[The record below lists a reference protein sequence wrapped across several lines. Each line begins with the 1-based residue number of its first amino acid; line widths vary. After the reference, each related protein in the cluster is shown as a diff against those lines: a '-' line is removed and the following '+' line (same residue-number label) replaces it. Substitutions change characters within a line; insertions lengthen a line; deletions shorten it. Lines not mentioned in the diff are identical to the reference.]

1 MSFENISK
9 INVIGRPE
17 ITVPAGMPVE
27 TVLDTMNISLSDYDQ
42 TIEGSTLVLSVAAG
56 TKGLIDTRIVNGKL
70 LPVGGTSFPTNADI
84 ENIAKL
90 FPEDNL
96 FETLND
102 PAKLQHYFTTLE
114 EKSEELVKAAIK
126 AKEDAAK
133 KRVEDDVKALTE
145 GLGQVLVYAAKLD
158 NPHQKEIARLVKETN
173 DKVKILLASA
183 ESAEVERVQEED
195 EKAKREAI
203 LAQIREANPALNI
216 Q

>member
-1 MSFENISK
+1 MSFENITK

-17 ITVPAGMPVE
+17 ITVPTGMPVE

-90 FPEDNL
+90 FPNDNL
-96 FETLND
+96 FETLDN
-102 PAKLQHYFTTLE
+102 PAKLQEYFTTLE
-114 EKSEELVKAAIK
+114 EKSEELVKEAIK
-126 AKEDAAK
+126 AKEEAAK

-145 GLGQVLVYAAKLD
+145 GLGQVLAYAAKLD

-203 LAQIREANPALNI
+203 LAQIREANPALGI
-216 Q
+216 

>member
-17 ITVPAGMPVE
+17 ITVPTGMPVE

-90 FPEDNL
+90 FPDDNL
-96 FETLND
+96 FETLDD
-102 PAKLQHYFTTLE
+102 PAKLQDYFTTLE
-114 EKSEELVKAAIK
+114 EKSEELVKEAIK
-126 AKEDAAK
+126 AKEEAAK

-145 GLGQVLVYAAKLD
+145 GLGQVLAYAAKLD
-158 NPHQKEIARLVKETN
+158 NPHQKEIASLVKATN

-183 ESAEVERVQEED
+183 ESAEVERVQEAD

-203 LAQIREANPALNI
+203 LAQIREANPALGI
-216 Q
+216 

>member
-102 PAKLQHYFTTLE
+102 PNRLQHYFTTLE
-114 EKSEELVKAAIK
+114 EKSEELVKEAAK
-126 AKEDAAK
+126 AKEEAAK

-145 GLGQVLVYAAKLD
+145 GLGHVLAYAAKLD

-195 EKAKREAI
+195 EKAKRDAI
-203 LAQIREANPALNI
+203 LAQIREANPALGI
-216 Q
+216 

>member
-27 TVLDTMNISLSDYDQ
+27 TVLDTMNINIADYDQ
-42 TIEGSTLVLSVAAG
+42 AIEGSTLVLSVAAG

-102 PAKLQHYFTTLE
+102 PAKLQYYFTTLE
-114 EKSEELVKAAIK
+114 EKSEELVKEAIK
-126 AKEDAAK
+126 AKEEAAK

-145 GLGQVLVYAAKLD
+145 GLGQVLAYAAKLD

-203 LAQIREANPALNI
+203 LAQIREANPALGI
-216 Q
+216 

>member
-27 TVLDTMNISLSDYDQ
+27 TVLDTMNINIADYDQ
-42 TIEGSTLVLSVAAG
+42 AIEGSTLVLSVAAG

-90 FPEDNL
+90 FPDDNL

-114 EKSEELVKAAIK
+114 EKSEELVKEAIK
-126 AKEDAAK
+126 AKEEAAK

-145 GLGQVLVYAAKLD
+145 GLGQVLAYAAKLD

-173 DKVKILLASA
+173 DKVKTLLASA

-203 LAQIREANPALNI
+203 LAQIREANPALGI
-216 Q
+216 

>member
-27 TVLDTMNISLSDYDQ
+27 TVLDTMNINIADYDQ
-42 TIEGSTLVLSVAAG
+42 AIEGSTLVLSVAAG

-90 FPEDNL
+90 FPDDNL

-114 EKSEELVKAAIK
+114 EKSEELVKEAIK
-126 AKEDAAK
+126 AKEEAAK

-145 GLGQVLVYAAKLD
+145 GLGQVLAYTAKLD

-203 LAQIREANPALNI
+203 LAQIREANPALGI
-216 Q
+216 

>member
-56 TKGLIDTRIVNGKL
+56 TKGLIDTRIVGGKL

-114 EKSEELVKAAIK
+114 EKSEELVKEAIK
-126 AKEDAAK
+126 TKEEAAK

-145 GLGQVLVYAAKLD
+145 GLGQVLAYAAKLD

-183 ESAEVERVQEED
+183 ESADVERVQEED
-195 EKAKREAI
+195 AKAKREAI
-203 LAQIREANPALNI
+203 LAQIREANPALGI
-216 Q
+216 

>member
-17 ITVPAGMPVE
+17 ITVPAGMSVE
-27 TVLDTMNISLSDYDQ
+27 TVLDTMNINIADYDQ
-42 TIEGSTLVLSVAAG
+42 AIEGSTLVLSVAAG

-90 FPEDNL
+90 FPDDNL

-114 EKSEELVKAAIK
+114 EKSEELVKEAIK
-126 AKEDAAK
+126 AKEEAAK

-145 GLGQVLVYAAKLD
+145 GLGQVLAYAAKLD

-203 LAQIREANPALNI
+203 LAQIREANPALGI
-216 Q
+216 

>member
-27 TVLDTMNISLSDYDQ
+27 TVLDTMNINIADYDQ

-90 FPEDNL
+90 FPDDNL

-114 EKSEELVKAAIK
+114 EKSEELVKEAIK
-126 AKEDAAK
+126 AKEEAAK

-145 GLGQVLVYAAKLD
+145 GLGQVLAYAAKLD

-203 LAQIREANPALNI
+203 LAQIREANPALGI
-216 Q
+216 

>member
-27 TVLDTMNISLSDYDQ
+27 AVLDTMNINIADYDQ
-42 TIEGSTLVLSVAAG
+42 AIEGSTLVLSVAAG

-96 FETLND
+96 F
-102 PAKLQHYFTTLE
+102 
-114 EKSEELVKAAIK
+114 
-126 AKEDAAK
+126 
-133 KRVEDDVKALTE
+133 
-145 GLGQVLVYAAKLD
+145 
-158 NPHQKEIARLVKETN
+158 
-173 DKVKILLASA
+173 
-183 ESAEVERVQEED
+183 
-195 EKAKREAI
+195 
-203 LAQIREANPALNI
+203 
-216 Q
+216 

>member
-17 ITVPAGMPVE
+17 ITVPPGMPVE
-27 TVLDTMNISLSDYDQ
+27 TVLDTMNINLSDYDQ
-42 TIEGSTLVLSVAAG
+42 AIEGSTLVLSVAAG
-56 TKGLIDTRIVNGKL
+56 TKGLIDTRIVDGKL

-90 FPEDNL
+90 FPDDNL
-96 FETLND
+96 FETLDD

-114 EKSEELVKAAIK
+114 EKSEELVKEAIK
-126 AKEDAAK
+126 AKEEAAK

-145 GLGQVLVYAAKLD
+145 GLGQVLAYAAKLD
-158 NPHQKEIARLVKETN
+158 NPHQKEIASLVKATN

-203 LAQIREANPALNI
+203 LAQIREANPALSI
-216 Q
+216 

>member
-27 TVLDTMNISLSDYDQ
+27 TVLDTMNINIADYDQ
-42 TIEGSTLVLSVAAG
+42 TFEGSTLVLSVAAG

-90 FPEDNL
+90 FPDDNL

-102 PAKLQHYFTTLE
+102 PAKLQHYFATLE
-114 EKSEELVKAAIK
+114 EKSEELVKEAIK
-126 AKEDAAK
+126 AKEEAAK

-145 GLGQVLVYAAKLD
+145 GLGQVLAYAAKLD

-203 LAQIREANPALNI
+203 LAQIREANPALGI
-216 Q
+216 

>member
-27 TVLDTMNISLSDYDQ
+27 TVLDTMNINIADYDQ
-42 TIEGSTLVLSVAAG
+42 AIEGSTLVLSVAAG

-96 FETLND
+96 FETLDN
-102 PAKLQHYFTTLE
+102 PAKLQEYFTTLE
-114 EKSEELVKAAIK
+114 EKSEELVKEALK

-145 GLGQVLVYAAKLD
+145 GLGQVLAYAAKLD
-158 NPHQKEIARLVKETN
+158 NPHQKEIARRVKETN

-203 LAQIREANPALNI
+203 LAQIREANPALGI
-216 Q
+216 

>member
-90 FPEDNL
+90 FPDDNL

-102 PAKLQHYFTTLE
+102 PTKLQHYFTTLE
-114 EKSEELVKAAIK
+114 EKSEELVK
-126 AKEDAAK
+126 EAAK

-145 GLGQVLVYAAKLD
+145 GLGQVLAYASKLD

-203 LAQIREANPALNI
+203 LAQIREANPALGI
-216 Q
+216 

>member
-1 MSFENISK
+1 MSFENITR

-17 ITVPAGMPVE
+17 ITVPTGMPVE
-27 TVLDTMNISLSDYDQ
+27 TVLDTMNINIADYDQ
-42 TIEGSTLVLSVAAG
+42 AIEGSTLVLSVAAG

-96 FETLND
+96 FKTLND
-102 PAKLQHYFTTLE
+102 PTKLQHYFTTLE
-114 EKSEELVKAAIK
+114 EKSEELVKEALK
-126 AKEDAAK
+126 AKEEAAK

-145 GLGQVLVYAAKLD
+145 GLGQVLAYAAKLD

-173 DKVKILLASA
+173 DEVKILLASA

-203 LAQIREANPALNI
+203 LAQIREANPALGI
-216 Q
+216 

>member
-27 TVLDTMNISLSDYDQ
+27 TVLDTMNINIADYDQ
-42 TIEGSTLVLSVAAG
+42 AIEGSTLVLSVAAG

-90 FPEDNL
+90 FPDDNL

-114 EKSEELVKAAIK
+114 EKSEELVKEAIK
-126 AKEDAAK
+126 AKEEAAK
-133 KRVEDDVKALTE
+133 KRVEGDVKALTE
-145 GLGQVLVYAAKLD
+145 GLGQVLAYAAKLD

-203 LAQIREANPALNI
+203 LAQIREANPALGI
-216 Q
+216 

>member
-17 ITVPAGMPVE
+17 ITVPVGMPVE
-27 TVLDTMNISLSDYDQ
+27 TVLDTMNINIADYDQ
-42 TIEGSTLVLSVAAG
+42 AIEGSTLVLSVAAG

-90 FPEDNL
+90 FPDDNL

-114 EKSEELVKAAIK
+114 EKSEELVKEAIK
-126 AKEDAAK
+126 AKEEAAK
-133 KRVEDDVKALTE
+133 KRVKDDVKALTE
-145 GLGQVLVYAAKLD
+145 GLGQVLAYAAKLD

-203 LAQIREANPALNI
+203 LAQIREANPALGI
-216 Q
+216 

>member
-17 ITVPAGMPVE
+17 ITVPTGMPVE
-27 TVLDTMNISLSDYDQ
+27 TVLDTMNINIADYDQ
-42 TIEGSTLVLSVAAG
+42 AIEGSTLVLSVAAG

-90 FPEDNL
+90 FPDDNL

-114 EKSEELVKAAIK
+114 EKSEELVKEAIK
-126 AKEDAAK
+126 AKEEAAK

-145 GLGQVLVYAAKLD
+145 GLGQVLAYAAKLD

-203 LAQIREANPALNI
+203 LAQIREANPALGI
-216 Q
+216 

>member
-27 TVLDTMNISLSDYDQ
+27 TVLDTMNINIADYDQ
-42 TIEGSTLVLSVAAG
+42 AIEGSTLVLSVAAG

-90 FPEDNL
+90 FPDDNL

-114 EKSEELVKAAIK
+114 EKSEELVKEAIK
-126 AKEDAAK
+126 AKEEAAK

-145 GLGQVLVYAAKLD
+145 GLGQVLAYAAKLD

-195 EKAKREAI
+195 EKAEREAI
-203 LAQIREANPALNI
+203 LAQIREANPALGI
-216 Q
+216 

>member
-27 TVLDTMNISLSDYDQ
+27 TVLDTMNINIADYDQ
-42 TIEGSTLVLSVAAG
+42 AIEGSTLVLSVAAG

-90 FPEDNL
+90 FPDDNL

-114 EKSEELVKAAIK
+114 EKSEELVKEAIK
-126 AKEDAAK
+126 AKEEAAK

-145 GLGQVLVYAAKLD
+145 GLGQVLAYAAKLD

-173 DKVKILLASA
+173 DEVKILLASA

-203 LAQIREANPALNI
+203 LAQIREANPALGI
-216 Q
+216 

>member
-17 ITVPAGMPVE
+17 ITVPAGMSVE
-27 TVLDTMNISLSDYDQ
+27 TVLDTMNINIADYDQ

-90 FPEDNL
+90 FPDDNL

-114 EKSEELVKAAIK
+114 EKSEELVKEAIK
-126 AKEDAAK
+126 AKEEAAK

-145 GLGQVLVYAAKLD
+145 GLGQVLAYAAKLD

-203 LAQIREANPALNI
+203 LAQIREANPALGI
-216 Q
+216 

>member
-17 ITVPAGMPVE
+17 ITVPASMPVE

-90 FPEDNL
+90 FPDDNL

-102 PAKLQHYFTTLE
+102 PTKLQHYFTTLE
-114 EKSEELVKAAIK
+114 EKSEELVKEAIK
-126 AKEDAAK
+126 AKEEAAK
-133 KRVEDDVKALTE
+133 KRVEYDVKALTE
-145 GLGQVLVYAAKLD
+145 GLGQVLAYASKLD

-203 LAQIREANPALNI
+203 LAQIREANPALGI
-216 Q
+216 

>member
-90 FPEDNL
+90 FPDDNL

-114 EKSEELVKAAIK
+114 EKSEELVKEAIK
-126 AKEDAAK
+126 AKEEAAK

-145 GLGQVLVYAAKLD
+145 GLSHVLAYAARLD

-203 LAQIREANPALNI
+203 LAQIREANPALGI
-216 Q
+216 

>member
-27 TVLDTMNISLSDYDQ
+27 TVLDTMNINIADYDQ
-42 TIEGSTLVLSVAAG
+42 AIEGSTLVLSVAAG

-90 FPEDNL
+90 FPDDNL

-114 EKSEELVKAAIK
+114 EKSEELVKEAIK
-126 AKEDAAK
+126 AKEEAAK
-133 KRVEDDVKALTE
+133 KRVEDDVKSLTE
-145 GLGQVLVYAAKLD
+145 GLGQVLAYAAKLD
-158 NPHQKEIARLVKETN
+158 NPHQKEIARLVKETS

-203 LAQIREANPALNI
+203 LAQIREANPALGI
-216 Q
+216 

>member
-114 EKSEELVKAAIK
+114 EKSEELVKEAIK
-126 AKEDAAK
+126 AKEEAAK

-145 GLGQVLVYAAKLD
+145 GLGQVLAYAAKLD

-195 EKAKREAI
+195 AKAKREAI
-203 LAQIREANPALNI
+203 LAQIREANPALGI
-216 Q
+216 

>member
-1 MSFENISK
+1 MSFENITK

-17 ITVPAGMPVE
+17 ITVPTGMPVE

-96 FETLND
+96 FETLDN
-102 PAKLQHYFTTLE
+102 PAKLQEYFTTLE
-114 EKSEELVKAAIK
+114 EKSEELVKEAIK
-126 AKEDAAK
+126 AKEEAAK

-145 GLGQVLVYAAKLD
+145 GLGQVLAYAAKLD

-183 ESAEVERVQEED
+183 ESAEVERDQEED

-203 LAQIREANPALNI
+203 LAQIREANPALGI
-216 Q
+216 

>member
-27 TVLDTMNISLSDYDQ
+27 TVLDTMNINIADYDQ
-42 TIEGSTLVLSVAAG
+42 AIEGSTLVLSVAAG

-90 FPEDNL
+90 FPDDNL

-114 EKSEELVKAAIK
+114 EKSEELVKEAIK
-126 AKEDAAK
+126 AKEEAAK

-145 GLGQVLVYAAKLD
+145 GLSHVLAYAARLD

-203 LAQIREANPALNI
+203 LAQIREANPALGI
-216 Q
+216 

>member
-1 MSFENISK
+1 MSFENITR

-17 ITVPAGMPVE
+17 ITVPTGMPVE
-27 TVLDTMNISLSDYDQ
+27 TVLDTMNINIADYDQ
-42 TIEGSTLVLSVAAG
+42 AIEGSTLVLSVAAG

-90 FPEDNL
+90 FPDDNL

-114 EKSEELVKAAIK
+114 EKSEELVKEAIK
-126 AKEDAAK
+126 AKEEAAK

-145 GLGQVLVYAAKLD
+145 GLGQVLAYAAKLD

-203 LAQIREANPALNI
+203 LAQIREANPALGI
-216 Q
+216 

>member
-27 TVLDTMNISLSDYDQ
+27 TVLDTMNINIADYDQ
-42 TIEGSTLVLSVAAG
+42 AIEGSTLVLSVAAG

-102 PAKLQHYFTTLE
+102 PAKLQYYFTTLE
-114 EKSEELVKAAIK
+114 EKSEELVKEAIK
-126 AKEDAAK
+126 AKEEAAK

-145 GLGQVLVYAAKLD
+145 GLGQVLAYAAKLD
-158 NPHQKEIARLVKETN
+158 NPHQKEIARLVKATN
-173 DKVKILLASA
+173 DKVKILIASA

-203 LAQIREANPALNI
+203 LAQIREANPALGI
-216 Q
+216 

>member
-27 TVLDTMNISLSDYDQ
+27 TVLDTMNINIADYDQ
-42 TIEGSTLVLSVAAG
+42 AIEGSTLVLSVAAG

-90 FPEDNL
+90 FPDDNL
-96 FETLND
+96 FETLDD

-114 EKSEELVKAAIK
+114 EKSEELVKEAIK
-126 AKEDAAK
+126 AKEEAAK
-133 KRVEDDVKALTE
+133 KRVEDDIKALTE
-145 GLGQVLVYAAKLD
+145 GLGQVLAYAAKLD
-158 NPHQKEIARLVKETN
+158 NPHQKEIASLVKATN

-183 ESAEVERVQEED
+183 ESAEVERVQEAD

-203 LAQIREANPALNI
+203 LAQIREANPALSI
-216 Q
+216 

>member
-27 TVLDTMNISLSDYDQ
+27 TVLDTMNINIADYDQ
-42 TIEGSTLVLSVAAG
+42 AIEGSTLVLSVAAG

-102 PAKLQHYFTTLE
+102 PNRLQHYFTTLE
-114 EKSEELVKAAIK
+114 EKSEELVKEAAK
-126 AKEDAAK
+126 AKEEAAK

-145 GLGQVLVYAAKLD
+145 GLGHVLAYAAKLD

-195 EKAKREAI
+195 EKAKRDAI
-203 LAQIREANPALNI
+203 LAQIREANPALGI
-216 Q
+216 

>member
-27 TVLDTMNISLSDYDQ
+27 TVLDTMNINIADYDQ
-42 TIEGSTLVLSVAAG
+42 AIEGSTLVLSVAAG

-102 PAKLQHYFTTLE
+102 PTKLQHYFTTLE
-114 EKSEELVKAAIK
+114 EKSGELVKEAIK
-126 AKEDAAK
+126 AKEEAAK
-133 KRVEDDVKALTE
+133 KRVEDDVKALTG
-145 GLGQVLVYAAKLD
+145 GLGQVLAYAAKLD

-203 LAQIREANPALNI
+203 LAQIREANPALGI
-216 Q
+216 

>member
-17 ITVPAGMPVE
+17 ITVPPGMPVE
-27 TVLDTMNISLSDYDQ
+27 TVLDTMNINLSDYDQ
-42 TIEGSTLVLSVAAG
+42 AIEGSTLVLSVAAG
-56 TKGLIDTRIVNGKL
+56 TKGLIDTRIVDGKL

-90 FPEDNL
+90 FPDDNL
-96 FETLND
+96 FETLDD

-114 EKSEELVKAAIK
+114 EKSEELVKEAIK
-126 AKEDAAK
+126 AKEEAAK

-145 GLGQVLVYAAKLD
+145 GLGQVLAYAAKLD
-158 NPHQKEIARLVKETN
+158 NPHQKEIASLVKATN

-183 ESAEVERVQEED
+183 ESAEVERVQEAD

-203 LAQIREANPALNI
+203 LAQIREANPALSI
-216 Q
+216 

>member
-1 MSFENISK
+1 MSFENITR

-17 ITVPAGMPVE
+17 ITVPTGMPVE
-27 TVLDTMNISLSDYDQ
+27 TVLDTMNINIADYDQ
-42 TIEGSTLVLSVAAG
+42 AIEGSTLVLSVAAG

-114 EKSEELVKAAIK
+114 EKSEELVKEALK
-126 AKEDAAK
+126 AKEEAAK

-145 GLGQVLVYAAKLD
+145 GLGQVLAYAAKLD

-203 LAQIREANPALNI
+203 LAQIREANPALGI
-216 Q
+216 

>member
-27 TVLDTMNISLSDYDQ
+27 TVLDTMNINIADYDQ
-42 TIEGSTLVLSVAAG
+42 AIEGSTLVLSVAAG

-90 FPEDNL
+90 FPDDNL

-114 EKSEELVKAAIK
+114 EKSEELVKEAIK
-126 AKEDAAK
+126 AKEEAAK

-145 GLGQVLVYAAKLD
+145 GLSHVLAYAAKLD

-203 LAQIREANPALNI
+203 LAQIREANPALGI
-216 Q
+216 

>member
-27 TVLDTMNISLSDYDQ
+27 TVLDTMNINIADYDQ
-42 TIEGSTLVLSVAAG
+42 AIEGSTLVLSVAAG

-90 FPEDNL
+90 FPDDNL

-114 EKSEELVKAAIK
+114 EKSEELVKEAIK
-126 AKEDAAK
+126 AKKEAAK

-145 GLGQVLVYAAKLD
+145 GLGQVLAYAAKLD

-203 LAQIREANPALNI
+203 LAQIREANPALGI
-216 Q
+216 

>member
-27 TVLDTMNISLSDYDQ
+27 TVLDTMNINIADYDKA
-42 TIEGSTLVLSVAAG
+42 IEGSTLVLSFAAG

-102 PAKLQHYFTTLE
+102 PAKLQYYFTTLE
-114 EKSEELVKAAIK
+114 EKSEELVKEAIK
-126 AKEDAAK
+126 AKEEAAK

-145 GLGQVLVYAAKLD
+145 GLGQVLAYAAKLD

-203 LAQIREANPALNI
+203 LAQIREANPALGI
-216 Q
+216 

>member
-27 TVLDTMNISLSDYDQ
+27 TVLDTMNINIADYDQ
-42 TIEGSTLVLSVAAG
+42 AIEGSTLVLSVAAG

-90 FPEDNL
+90 FPDDNL

-114 EKSEELVKAAIK
+114 EKSEELVKEAIK
-126 AKEDAAK
+126 AKEEAAK

-145 GLGQVLVYAAKLD
+145 GLGQVLAYAAKLD

-203 LAQIREANPALNI
+203 LAQIREANSALGI
-216 Q
+216 

>member
-27 TVLDTMNISLSDYDQ
+27 TVLDTMNINIADYDQ
-42 TIEGSTLVLSVAAG
+42 AIEGSTLVLSVAAG

-90 FPEDNL
+90 FPDDNL

-114 EKSEELVKAAIK
+114 EKSEELVKEAIK
-126 AKEDAAK
+126 AKEEAAK

-145 GLGQVLVYAAKLD
+145 GLSHVLAYAAKLD
-158 NPHQKEIARLVKETN
+158 NPHQKEIAHLVKETN

-203 LAQIREANPALNI
+203 LAQIREANPALGI
-216 Q
+216 

>member
-27 TVLDTMNISLSDYDQ
+27 TVLDTMNINIADYDQ
-42 TIEGSTLVLSVAAG
+42 AIEGSTLVLSVAAG

-96 FETLND
+96 FETLDD
-102 PAKLQHYFTTLE
+102 PAKLQYYFTTLE
-114 EKSEELVKAAIK
+114 EKSEELVKEAIK
-126 AKEDAAK
+126 AKEEAAK

-145 GLGQVLVYAAKLD
+145 GLGQVLAYAAKLD

-203 LAQIREANPALNI
+203 LAQIREANPALGI
-216 Q
+216 